1 MKYSHEEILEE
12 IRKIPGMINKRTHR
26 IIKRYIEQILKQ
38 EGVPAGEIK
47 KYLDYEWRFKYRPD
61 GFIINREE
69 RAIFIYEVED
79 WHRMGVDRLAHY
91 FDFMDWLGNFG
102 IESQLC
108 LYDRFGEKKNY
119 KTGDL
124 LRPWLEFMN
133 GKRCSEAVCDE
144 LARKMGMPIINKE
157 ET

>member
-1 MKYSHEEILEE
+1 MKYTHEEILQEMN
-12 IRKIPGMINKRTHR
+12 KIPGMRNKRTHR
-26 IIKRYIEQILKQ
+26 IIKQFIEQILKQ
-38 EGVPAGEIK
+38 EDAPAEEIEDVLN
-47 KYLDYEWRFKYRPD
+47 YQWQFKYRPD

-69 RAIFIYEVED
+69 KEIFIYEVED
-79 WHRMGVDRLAHY
+79 WHRIGIDRLAHY

-133 GKRCSEAVCDE
+133 GKRYPEAACDE
-144 LARKMGMPIINKE
+144 LARKMGMPFFNKE
-157 ET
+157 EA